1 MMKKEFPS
9 AMRRFTLIELLVVIA
24 IIAILAAILMPALQ
38 QARERANATTCT
50 NNLKQ
55 MGNIV
60 QLYAD
65 AHKGFFWSCNNDYKS
80 NSYLYQF
87 WKDNLLSLPAD
98 MNAQNV
104 PAFTRCP
111 SIPFNEANSGVFQ
124 AYAAQYNT
132 AATMSGTGAENGY
145 PGFFLDSPQLLEG
158 YKTISKTEANFDK
171 KLSPSEVLLLADAI
185 NYQGTARYK
194 LIVWGNYPTGQA
206 GVSQIYLLHG
216 KRANL
221 LTIGGNVVS
230 VNESEVEHFYAPM
243 RAGLANYYS
252 TRVEDY
258 RTPGG
263 TNGGVS
269 GFVHRTY

>member
-1 MMKKEFPS
+1 MKKGFLS
-9 AMRRFTLIELLVVIA
+9 VMRRFTLIELLVVIA
-24 IIAILAAILMPALQ
+24 IIAILAAILLPALQ
-38 QARERANATTCT
+38 QARERAMSTTCI

-60 QLYAD
+60 RLYAD
-65 AHKGFFWSCNNDYKS
+65 SHKGFFWSCNNDYKS

-87 WKDNLLSLPAD
+87 WKDGLLSLPAD
-98 MNAQNV
+98 MDASKT

-145 PGFFLDSPQLLEG
+145 PGFFLDSPELLEG
-158 YKTISKTEANFDK
+158 YKTTSKIEAKYDR
-171 KLSPSEVLLLADAI
+171 KLSTSDVLLLADAI

-194 LIVWGNYPTGQA
+194 LVVWGNYATGQG
-206 GVSQIYLLHG
+206 GVSQIYLLHSG
-216 KRANL
+216 RANL
-221 LTIGGNVVS
+221 LTLGGNVAS
-230 VNESEVEHFYAPM
+230 VNDAEVEHYYAPM
-243 RAGLANYYS
+243 RAALASYYS

-258 RTPGG
+258 RTAGG
-263 TNGGVS
+263 TNGGAS